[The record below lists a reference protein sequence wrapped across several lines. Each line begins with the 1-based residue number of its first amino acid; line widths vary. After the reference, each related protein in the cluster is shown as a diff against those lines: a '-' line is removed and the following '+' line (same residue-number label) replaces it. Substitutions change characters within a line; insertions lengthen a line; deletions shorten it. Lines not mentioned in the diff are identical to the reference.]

1 MLFYSLPFHFAS
13 LQVKLLPKTFH
24 TLNISCTHPSNCRCQ
39 ISVSGF
45 LPPLSQF
52 LHLFLLFFLTRP
64 LPWKKCL
71 SDLILI
77 AAGLFIHLCWDSID
91 NLSFS
96 WRKLSKAV
104 SANLRSIS
112 SFLIFAS
119 SSFKDYFHLNICQN
133 LNLQTTD
140 NNVDVEPLMFYPIV
154 AFLLLWLPVNIV
166 ARTFSCNHLTQRI
179 FYNIYCTC
187 TCRHLVPAIMDCS
200 DSCFPDTSSTSSS
213 LSLSE
218 KSSPYL

>member
-1 MLFYSLPFHFAS
+1 MSDFSFRISAS
-13 LQVKLLPKTFH
+13 TFSISASFSFVF
-24 TLNISCTHPSNCRCQ
+24 LDSASALKKVSVRFNIDCSR
-39 ISVSGF
+39 
-45 LPPLSQF
+45 
-52 LHLFLLFFLTRP
+52 
-64 LPWKKCL
+64 
-71 SDLILI
+71 
-77 AAGLFIHLCWDSID
+77 FIYHLCWDSID